1 MDFAVHLGKMLGR
14 DAAFCYENG
23 MDRRRF
29 LALTFAAL
37 IVTGAK
43 GAEPF
48 AASSLTLVT
57 AKGSFRFTVEMAVDD
72 PQRTLGLQFR
82 ESLAAHAGMLFDYGS
97 TRPVA
102 MWMKN
107 TLVPL
112 DMLFI
117 SADGRVVN
125 IATGTVPKSLTSI
138 PSSGPVRAVLE
149 INAGTAARLGIVPG
163 DWVKHPIFGSN

>member
-1 MDFAVHLGKMLGR
+1 
-14 DAAFCYENG
+14 

-29 LALTFAAL
+29 LTLALAL
-37 IVTGAK
+37 AVAVPGAR

-48 AASSLTLVT
+48 ATSSLSLVT
-57 AKGSFRFTVEMAVDD
+57 AKGRFRFTVEMAVDG
-72 PQRTLGLQFR
+72 PQRTQGLQNR
-82 ESLAAHAGMLFDYGS
+82 QTLAAHVGMLFDYGR
-97 TRPVA
+97 TQKVA

-125 IATGTVPKSLTSI
+125 IAADTVPGSLTSI

-149 INAGTAARLGIVPG
+149 INAGTSSRLGIVPG
-163 DWVKHPIFGSN
+163 DRVIHPIFRN

>member
-1 MDFAVHLGKMLGR
+1 
-14 DAAFCYENG
+14 

-29 LALTFAAL
+29 LALAFAAL

-48 AASSLTLVT
+48 ATSSLSLVT
-57 AKGSFRFTVEMAVDD
+57 DKGSFRFIVEMAVDG
-72 PQRTLGLQFR
+72 PQRSQGLQFR
-82 ESLAAHAGMLFDYGS
+82 QTLAAHAGMLFDYGS
-97 TRPVA
+97 PRQIA

-117 SADGRVVN
+117 SADGFVVN
-125 IATGTVPKSLTSI
+125 IATDTVPGSLTSI
-138 PSSGPVRAVLE
+138 PSSGPIRAVLE

-163 DWVKHPIFGSN
+163 DRVIHPIFAD